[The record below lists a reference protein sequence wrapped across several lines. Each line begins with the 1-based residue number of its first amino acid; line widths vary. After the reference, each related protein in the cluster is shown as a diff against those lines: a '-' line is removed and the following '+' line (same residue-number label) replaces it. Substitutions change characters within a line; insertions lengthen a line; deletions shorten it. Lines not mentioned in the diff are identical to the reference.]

1 MLYRELSGAVES
13 AGRRVQ
19 DPREISGRIA
29 MGRALWREL
38 VIGFAVQ
45 LGELRLGFTQLAAL
59 YVLSDTGSLAIA
71 DLAEAIG
78 RSPSAT
84 SRLVDGLA
92 GRALVERETDAAD
105 RRQRTVTLTRRGRLL
120 VAVMDRARAAQ
131 FLAVVRPLPP
141 AERAV
146 VAMAV
151 AALATRAV
159 TRRGRLIKAPDGGPE
174 TR

>member
-1 MLYRELSGAVES
+1 M
-13 AGRRVQ
+13 
-19 DPREISGRIA
+19 
-29 MGRALWREL
+29 
-38 VIGFAVQ
+38 
-45 LGELRLGFTQLAAL
+45 
-59 YVLSDTGSLAIA
+59 
-71 DLAEAIG
+71 
-78 RSPSAT
+78 
-84 SRLVDGLA
+84 DGLA

-105 RRQRTVTLTRRGRLL
+105 RRQRTVALTRRGRLL

-159 TRRGRLIKAPDGGPE
+159 TRHGRLIKAPDGGPE
-174 TR
+174 TG